1 MNFVFKVGKS
11 KMKQKLIQPNK
22 LSVRSGALKGRGV
35 FADMDIQAGEIVE
48 ECHFIISGCPEEL
61 QDIHLKRY
69 VFSIFYNKNLSTQEN
84 KDIDFRSKLATIL
97 DDEEFKDRFAE
108 EIKSL
113 GYEDIE
119 SIFSSATVLG
129 YGMIYNHSEN
139 NNIEYLIDYEDL
151 CFRFQANKPIKK
163 DEELFINYGNPNRE
177 DLS

>member
-1 MNFVFKVGKS
+1 
-11 KMKQKLIQPNK
+11 MKKKLVQPNK

-35 FADMDIQAGEIVE
+35 FADIDIEPGEIVE

-69 VFSIFYNKNLSTQEN
+69 VFSMFYNKNLSSKEN
-84 KDIDFRSKLATIL
+84 KELSFRSQLATAL
-97 DDEEFKDRFAE
+97 DDEEFKDKFIE

-113 GYEDIE
+113 GYENIE

-129 YGMIYNHSEN
+129 YGMIYNHSQNYNVEHS
-139 NNIEYLIDYEDL
+139 IDYEDL
-151 CFRFQANKPIKK
+151 CFRFKANKIIKK